1 MAGPMGFKDYEQ
13 NTRGSSDMGG
23 SGAGGGV
30 AEAIG
35 SIVGEGIKA
44 EQGSDNI
51 SKQMRV
57 PKEVRAST
65 TMDAKWKYLR
75 NRLAGTDSAILGNMQ
90 AQGLSNY
97 MGATGNYGQ
106 GTYQREQQD
115 EWDATKGGMR
125 GMLAAQRNAPQ
136 GISAQ
141 QSAMNFKNASKT
153 GQPVPVQEKTDYG
166 QAWDEGYDEVVAEQ
180 KFAKAN
186 PSLQEL
192 QGMVGQLL
200 PAIEFIKY
208 FVSGSGEPKDSAL
221 SDSITRLDDSIAV
234 GLKEGPVA
242 MIASILSMGSSTKDE
257 NSIYTAFKN
266 SKFGK
271 NIAEGRDTRQ
281 KNFSNLFKG

>member
-1 MAGPMGFKDYEQ
+1 MAGGIAQGIGLMVGTAVNAKQ
-13 NTRGSSDMGG
+13 QSD
-23 SGAGGGV
+23 AV
-30 AEAIG
+30 
-35 SIVGEGIKA
+35 
-44 EQGSDNI
+44 

-57 PKEVRAST
+57 PKEVRAET

-75 NRLAGTDSAILGNMQ
+75 NRLAGTDSAIMGNMQ

-106 GTYQREQQD
+106 GTYQRKQQD

-141 QSAMNFKNASKT
+141 QSAMNFKNATKT
-153 GQPVPVQEKTDYG
+153 GQPLPVQEKTDYG

-208 FVSGSGEPKDSAL
+208 FVGGSGEPKDSAL
-221 SDSITRLDDSIAV
+221 SSSISRLGDSISI

-242 MIASILSMGSSTKDE
+242 MIASILDMGSSTKDE